1 MRLVLDQLQE
11 PLLIG
16 GEQVGVVQKFVQV
29 RAIQGRGML
38 NLPERSSAGRGAL
51 GSRCWKADG
60 RMGGRGVVRRE
71 QWQGTLDSRKESGVG
86 IEVCWD

>member
-1 MRLVLDQLQE
+1 
-11 PLLIG
+11 
-16 GEQVGVVQKFVQV
+16 
-29 RAIQGRGML
+29 ML

-51 GSRCWKADG
+51 RSRCWKADG
-60 RMGGRGVVRRE
+60 RMGRWGVVRRE